1 MARPRTKIEQQA
13 IALAGV
19 AQAAR
24 MVDQISKTG
33 SCPADFLESSVHS
46 LFIFDLD
53 SAEDL
58 FSGIGGVKLGLQ
70 NLSSIL
76 ASRQAPET
84 RDVVRYV
91 FSILHLERQ
100 FAVNAEMQS
109 VVRSR
114 LEHASFKSEHFAGH
128 VHDVCHSVS
137 AIYQDTLSHMRF
149 RIKVNGSPNH
159 LKNTQNAD
167 IIRSLLL
174 AGIRSAFLWRQLGG
188 RRWKL
193 LMQRKQLLEA
203 SQKLSRTLELV

>member
-1 MARPRTKIEQQA
+1 MAKSGKALQDQA

-19 AQAAR
+19 AQVAR

-33 SCPADFLESSVHS
+33 SYPNEFLHPSVQS
-46 LFIFDLD
+46 LFVFDMKQP
-53 SAEDL
+53 EDL
-58 FSGIGGVKLGLQ
+58 FGGVGGVKLGLQ
-70 NLSSIL
+70 NLSRVL

-84 RDVVRYV
+84 RDVVRYM

-100 FAVNAEMQS
+100 FASNPEMQAI
-109 VVRSR
+109 VRSR
-114 LEHASFKSEHFAGH
+114 LEHASFKSDHFAGH

-137 AIYQDTLSHMRF
+137 AIYQDTLSQLRF
-149 RIKVNGSPNH
+149 RIKVNGSPTH
-159 LKNTQNAD
+159 LNNTQNSD
-167 IIRSLLL
+167 IIRTLLL

-193 LMQRKQLLEA
+193 LLHRKQLLDV

>member
-1 MARPRTKIEQQA
+1 MNTTENPIEQQA

-24 MVDQISKTG
+24 MVDLISKTG
-33 SCPADFLESSVHS
+33 SYPEDFLEPSVHS
-46 LFIFDLD
+46 LFVFDLN
-53 SAEDL
+53 SAQDL
-58 FSGIGGVKLGLQ
+58 FGGVGGVKLGLQ

-76 ASRQAPET
+76 ASHQAPET

-100 FAVNAEMQS
+100 FAAKPDMQA

-114 LEHASFKSEHFAGH
+114 LEHASFKADHFSGH
-128 VHDVCHSVS
+128 IHEVCHSIS
-137 AIYQDTLSHMRF
+137 AIYQDTLSHLRF
-149 RIKVNGSPNH
+149 RIVVTGSPTH
-159 LKNTQNAD
+159 LKNVGNAD
-167 IIRSLLL
+167 IIRALLL

-193 LMQRKQLLEA
+193 VMQRKQLLQA